1 MVDWLVWVAI
11 ALVAG
16 VLEVVSLQFVLAM
29 FAGGA
34 VAAAAAAGVGAGLV
48 GQVMTFAIA
57 SAMLLLGARPPLLR
71 WSRRTAGAVTGVA
84 ALVGRCAEVLEEV
97 THAQG
102 LVKLAGENWS
112 ARTDQAGQ
120 VLPVG
125 MNAYVQ
131 RIDGATAV
139 LSAEPPPAAAEPSSP
154 TEPSR

>member
-1 MVDWLVWVAI
+1 VEWLIWIAV

-16 VLEVVSLQFVLAM
+16 VLEVASLQFVLAM

-34 VAAAAAAGVGAGLV
+34 LAAAVAAGIGVPV
-48 GQVMTFAIA
+48 EFQVITFATG
-57 SAMLLLGARPPLLR
+57 SALLLVGARPPLIG

-84 ALVGRCAEVLEEV
+84 ALVGRRAEVLIEV
-97 THAQG
+97 THAKGQ
-102 LVKLAGENWS
+102 VKLAGETWS
-112 ARTDQAGQ
+112 ARTDHPGL

-125 MNAYVQ
+125 MHAYVQ

-139 LSAEPPPAAAEPSSP
+139 VSAEPPQASVDPHSP